1 MEIFILAFVIV
12 VAMAT
17 VDLPNPPKSVEANH
31 D

>member
-12 VAMAT
+12 VAIAT
-17 VDLPNPPKSVEANH
+17 VDLPDHPKSVEAHH